1 MGGGCWAVG
10 VGVIAHQPHCL
21 TGEDKLIENAPNLS
35 AVVIV
40 ELNDDAGGGGGGLT
54 FRTLTSANKHRTK
67 KHRRFRR
74 RMRTK
79 VGLL

>member
-1 MGGGCWAVG
+1 MGGWCWAEG

-40 ELNDDAGGGGGGLT
+40 ELNDDACGGEGGGG
-54 FRTLTSANKHRTK
+54 
-67 KHRRFRR
+67 
-74 RMRTK
+74 
-79 VGLL
+79 